1 MSLPGRWP
9 RQRRLVAH
17 LREILR
23 REFGCQDAWVIISS
37 GRCRLEVRVDAR
49 RVTLLDDAEDAFWA
63 RFYQTVQRE
72 RLRLGE
78 RTLETE
84 AWRRPTADLI
94 AILTPYWVDRMG
106 PRPRPGRVPR
116 RDA

>member
-1 MSLPGRWP
+1 MPERWP
-9 RQRRLVAH
+9 RQQRLVAR

-23 REFGCQDAWVIISS
+23 REFGCQDAWVIVSS

-63 RFYQTVQRE
+63 RFYTPVQRE
-72 RLRLGE
+72 RLYLGE
-78 RTLETE
+78 RILRMET
-84 AWRRPTADLI
+84 WRKPASELV

-106 PRPRPGRVPR
+106 PRPRPGGAPK